1 MKELSPIIV
10 FAYNRP
16 KHLHKTLEALSNNIL
31 AADSEVYIFI
41 DGVKDESGIRLQK
54 EVVEA
59 ANGFKCGHFKNVYIY
74 VSEVNKGLSTSIISG
89 VDKIIKKNGKV
100 IVVEDDSVSSPYFLE
115 FMNKSLD
122 LFKDDKR
129 VWSIGGYT
137 VPMKIPALYSSD
149 IIISQ
154 RVSSYAWATWKD
166 RWERIDWQVSDY
178 NKFRFNLCQRK
189 KFNKWGEDRS
199 LMLDDQMLGRVNSW
213 AIRFDYAMYKNGM
226 FNIIP
231 IHSLICNTGYDGSG
245 THNGAFTSGRNP
257 FSVKL
262 EDAQKISNYE
272 YIGAKE
278 DIRIEFCKPFKISG
292 KDKIKRFIG
301 NIYKAGKRKNVA
313 KRTN

>member
-1 MKELSPIIV
+1 MKELSPVVV

-16 KHLHKTLEALSNNIL
+16 KHLYKTLEALANNYF
-31 AADSEVYIFI
+31 AKDSEVYIFI
-41 DGVKDESGIRLQK
+41 DGTKDESGRRSQN

-59 ANGFKCGHFKNVYIY
+59 ANSFKNGYFKDIDIY
-74 VSEVNKGLSTSIISG
+74 VSEVNRGLSASIISG

-129 VWSIGGYT
+129 VWSVGGYT
-137 VPMKIPALYSSD
+137 VPMKIPASYSSD
-149 IIISQ
+149 IIVSQ

-166 RWERIDWQVSDY
+166 RWEIIDWQISDY
-178 NKFRFNLCQRK
+178 NRFRFDFCQRK

-213 AIRFDYAMYKNGM
+213 AIRFDYAMFKNGM

-245 THNGAFTSGRNP
+245 THNGAVISSENP
-257 FSVKL
+257 FSVEL
-262 EDAQKISNYE
+262 EEAKKISNYE
-272 YIGAKE
+272 YLGISE
-278 DIRIEFCKPFKISG
+278 NIRLEFCKPFKTAR

-301 NIYKAGKRKNVA
+301 NMYKAGTRK
-313 KRTN
+313 TCG